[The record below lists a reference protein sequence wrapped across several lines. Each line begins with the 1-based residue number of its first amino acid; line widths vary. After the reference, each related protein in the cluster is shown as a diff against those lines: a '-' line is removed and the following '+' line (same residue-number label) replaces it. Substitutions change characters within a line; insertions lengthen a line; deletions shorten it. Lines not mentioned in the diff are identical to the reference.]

1 MFIKLYIQ
9 NEQNEFK
16 NIFDVLINKYMK
28 LVFMKV
34 NYSEVPLLKYF

>member
-34 NYSEVPLLKYF
+34 N